1 MKVIIIE
8 DEELAAERLAGMLT
22 QLDPTL
28 EVIDVIESVDDAV
41 RRFSGGIQ
49 PDLVFMD
56 IRLADGES
64 FEIFDQVKI
73 TTPVIFVTAYDEHA
87 IRAFQVNTIDYLLKP
102 VEVAALEKALAK
114 FHAYAPVP
122 LNIMAL
128 LKSLNTGSTTSEP
141 PRKFKARFLVRSGDK
156 FIPVSTN
163 DISYFSFENKLSFL
177 HLANGTRYMLD
188 QTMDELEATLDPGLF
203 FRISRQY
210 IVSFESVKTVHN
222 FFNGKLKVYL
232 HALPEDGI
240 MVSRYR
246 ANLLKE
252 WLNR

>member
-22 QLDPTL
+22 QLDPSL

-41 RRFSGGIQ
+41 RRLSGGVR
-49 PDLVFMD
+49 PDLIFMD
-56 IRLADGES
+56 IQLADGES

-73 TTPVIFVTAYDEHA
+73 YTPVIFVTAYDEHA

-102 VEVAALEKALAK
+102 VEAAALEKALAK
-114 FHAYAPVP
+114 FNTYAPVP
-122 LNIMAL
+122 LNIITL
-128 LKSLNTGSTTSEP
+128 LKSLDAGSMAAG
-141 PRKFKARFLVRSGDK
+141 PRRNFKARFLVRSGDK
-156 FIPVSTN
+156 FIPISTN
-163 DISYFSFENKLSFL
+163 DVNYFGFENKLSFL
-177 HLANGTRYMLD
+177 HLANGTRYMVD
-188 QTMDELEATLDPGLF
+188 QTMDELEAALDPSLF
-203 FRISRQY
+203 FRLNRQY
-210 IVSFESVKTVHN
+210 IVSFEAVKTVHN

-232 HALPEDGI
+232 HTLPEDGI

-246 ANLLKE
+246 ATLLKE

>member
-8 DEELAAERLAGMLT
+8 DEELAAERLTGMLM
-22 QLDPTL
+22 QLDPSL

-73 TTPVIFVTAYDEHA
+73 NTPVIFVTAHDEHA

-102 VEVAALEKALAK
+102 VEAAALEKALAK
-114 FHAYAPVP
+114 FHAYAPVTS
-122 LNIMAL
+122 NIIAL
-128 LKSLNTGSTTSEP
+128 LKSLNADSMAAEP
-141 PRKFKARFLVRSGDK
+141 RRNFKARFLVRSGDK

-163 DISYFSFENKLSFL
+163 DVSYFSFENKLSFL
-177 HLANGTRYMLD
+177 HLANGTRYMAD
-188 QTMDELEATLDPGLF
+188 QTMDELEAALDPGLF
-203 FRISRQY
+203 FRLNRQY
-210 IVSFESVKTVHN
+210 IVSFEAVKTVHN